1 MIHKFFDDSNYS
13 LYLCTVI
20 LNSRIS
26 FISFKWGQYVLFCSS
41 RWNMINLTAM
51 KAFPIFSIRNWGLNL
66 IFSNSYFLFLPTEH
80 KQYIIGLIG
89 RNAPVVAMGR
99 KLHKATHCMDFRA
112 CSVHVLSTWRFP
124 ECAHYFF
131 APDALPI
138 RGVTHLSEVFPQ
150 RLGGSVLFAFC
161 SLLL

>member
-89 RNAPVVAMGR
+89 RKMPQWLQWEESSTKWHIVWILELALFM
-99 KLHKATHCMDFRA
+99 
-112 CSVHVLSTWRFP
+112 CSV
-124 ECAHYFF
+124 
-131 APDALPI
+131 PDGSQSALI
-138 RGVTHLSEVFPQ
+138 I
-150 RLGGSVLFAFC
+150 
-161 SLLL
+161 SLLQMLCPSVV